1 VTSGWLGWAPRK
13 CSWPIPGTATNTD
26 AERQAQMFLQ
36 PRRYKADTDTDAEAA
51 AALTD
56 ADLHAL
62 RFELVGD
69 LGEN

>member
-1 VTSGWLGWAPRK
+1 
-13 CSWPIPGTATNTD
+13 
-26 AERQAQMFLQ
+26 MFLQ

-62 RFELVGD
+62 SFECVGD